1 MFYVE
6 RYYIKH
12 ELFYIKKSLIEMTIG
27 NIYKNLA
34 NYQCIYTDYCILVI
48 IGDLGVNLPKFT
60 L

>member
-12 ELFYIKKSLIEMTIG
+12 ELFYIKKSLIEMTRG
-27 NIYKNLA
+27 NIA

-48 IGDLGVNLPKFT
+48 IGDLRVNLPKFS

>member
-1 MFYVE
+1 
-6 RYYIKH
+6 
-12 ELFYIKKSLIEMTIG
+12 MTRG

-48 IGDLGVNLPKFT
+48 IGDLGVNLPKFS